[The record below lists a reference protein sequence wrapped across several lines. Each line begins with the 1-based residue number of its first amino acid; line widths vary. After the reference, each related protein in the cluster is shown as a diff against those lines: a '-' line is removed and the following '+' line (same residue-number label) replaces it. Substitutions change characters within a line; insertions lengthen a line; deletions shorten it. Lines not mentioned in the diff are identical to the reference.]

1 MIRFPSSLSGRL
13 LLAATVFIALTLV
26 GVAALTD
33 VILDRFVHR
42 QIDQQLDAQV
52 LTLTMA
58 LKTNPDGHISL
69 THDANGPP
77 FDQPL
82 SGWYWEV
89 AGAKNALRSL
99 SLRENDLQIPAGPLG
114 PPPPLPAPIHFADGS
129 PPFPADGP
137 GPQNESLHYRVKTL
151 SIGGQVVTIAA
162 AAPDD
167 AFTEPLHSAMTAVLL
182 ALGLAAVALI
192 AAMYFQVRLGLRPL
206 EKLKISIADVRAG
219 RAERLPDDQPSEI
232 APVVEEINKLVGENA
247 EGLVRARR
255 NVANLA
261 HGLKTP
267 LANLGLALQASDRDP
282 TGELLALVTLMDR
295 RIRHHLSRARVAAL
309 GGPAR
314 ATTHIAPRVGDI
326 VSAMSKIYADRR
338 MAAQIEVPPDTAVG
352 CEPQDFDEMLG
363 NLIDNAFKW
372 AKSRVRISAQGEGD
386 KILLRIEDDGAGLA
400 DDAALDVLRPGRRL
414 DESAPGYG
422 FGLPITRELAELYGG
437 SLTLAPSNLGGLTAT
452 LTLPAAH
459 PISS

>member
-13 LLAATVFIALTLV
+13 LLAATIFIALTLV

-52 LTLTMA
+52 LTLTTA

-99 SLRENDLQIPAGPLG
+99 SLRENDLQIPAVPLG

-206 EKLKISIADVRAG
+206 EKLKASIADIRAG
-219 RAERLPDDQPSEI
+219 RAERLPGDQPSEI

-314 ATTHIAPRVGDI
+314 ATTHIAPRVSDI
-326 VSAMSKIYADRR
+326 VSAMSKIHADRR
-338 MAAQIEVPPDTAVG
+338 IAAQIEVPPDAAVG